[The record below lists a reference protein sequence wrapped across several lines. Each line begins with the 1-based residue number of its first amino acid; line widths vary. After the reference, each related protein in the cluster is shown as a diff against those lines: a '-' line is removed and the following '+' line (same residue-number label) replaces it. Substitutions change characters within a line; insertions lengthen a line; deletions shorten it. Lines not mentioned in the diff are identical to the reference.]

1 MIMPQM
7 GESIVEGTI
16 LKWRKRVGEKVLKDE
31 MILDISTD
39 KVDSEIPAPAEGIL
53 AEILA
58 EEGKTVS
65 VGTAIARIES
75 EGAGE
80 VPSTPKA
87 PEAPASG
94 KPAPIA
100 PSAKIESKRF
110 LSPVVKKIAREYG
123 LSATELDMISGSGG
137 NQRITKNDVLAYL
150 QRRGGTAPV
159 AAPVQITAPV
169 AAPVQTASPVISPVP
184 PPVAPPAPV
193 QPASIAIP
201 GSADY
206 EIVQMDHV
214 RKRIAEH
221 MVFSKHTAAHVT
233 SVAEVDVTEIV
244 NYREKVKKSFEQ
256 REGFPLT
263 FTAFFVD
270 AAARTLKEFPYIN
283 ASVDGDRIL
292 LKKAIN
298 VGVAVGMENGLIV
311 PVIRGADQMNLTGIA
326 RVVSDLANRAR
337 SRQLRPEE
345 VQGGTFTIT
354 NIGTFGNLFGTPV
367 INQPQVAILGTGAI
381 KKRPVVINDAIAIR
395 SMMHIS
401 LTYDHRIIDGLYGGS
416 FLQQIVQKLENF
428 KFD

>member
-1 MIMPQM
+1 
-7 GESIVEGTI
+7 
-16 LKWRKRVGEKVLKDE
+16 
-31 MILDISTD
+31 
-39 KVDSEIPAPAEGIL
+39 
-53 AEILA
+53 
-58 EEGKTVS
+58 
-65 VGTAIARIES
+65 
-75 EGAGE
+75 
-80 VPSTPKA
+80 
-87 PEAPASG
+87 
-94 KPAPIA
+94 
-100 PSAKIESKRF
+100 
-110 LSPVVKKIAREYG
+110 
-123 LSATELDMISGSGG
+123 
-137 NQRITKNDVLAYL
+137 
-150 QRRGGTAPV
+150 
-159 AAPVQITAPV
+159 
-169 AAPVQTASPVISPVP
+169 
-184 PPVAPPAPV
+184 
-193 QPASIAIP
+193 
-201 GSADY
+201 
-206 EIVQMDHV
+206 MDHV

-298 VGVAVGMENGLIV
+298 IGIAVGMENGLIV
-311 PVIRGADQMNLTGIA
+311 PVIRSADQMNLTGIA

-337 SRQLRPEE
+337 GRQLRPEE

-395 SMMHIS
+395 SMMYIS

-416 FLQQIVQKLENF
+416 FLQQIVQKLENV

>member
-1 MIMPQM
+1 MKIEMIMPQM

-65 VGTAIARIES
+65 VGTPIARIES
-75 EGAGE
+75 EGTGE
-80 VPSTPKA
+80 APSTPKA
-87 PEAPASG
+87 TAAPAAD
-94 KPAPIA
+94 KPSPIA

-110 LSPVVKKIAREYG
+110 LSPVVKMIAREYG
-123 LSATELDMISGSGG
+123 LSAAELDMISGSGA

-150 QRRGGTAPV
+150 QRRGGAAPVQKTAPAAASIPAPV
-159 AAPVQITAPV
+159 AA
-169 AAPVQTASPVISPVP
+169 SVP
-184 PPVAPPAPV
+184 PPVAPPAPI
-193 QPASIAIP
+193 QPASSATP
-201 GSADY
+201 GASDY

-298 VGVAVGMENGLIV
+298 IGIAVGMENGLIV
-311 PVIRGADQMNLTGIA
+311 PVIRSADQMNLTGIA

-337 SRQLRPEE
+337 GRQLRPEE

-395 SMMHIS
+395 SMMYIS

-416 FLQQIVQKLENF
+416 FLQQIVQKLENV